1 MLTDAYIE
9 QSFQLYR
16 QVRQQ
21 VKNVLKSLN
30 DTDVHTLRLVGEGDV
45 AEICRL
51 TCLEHNILLADDSDV
66 PALVVD
72 GLDIRIESLEK
83 ISNKAK

>member
-51 TCLEHNILLADDSDV
+51 TCLEQNVTITENLDAPV
-66 PALVVD
+66 LVIN
-72 GLDIRIESLEK
+72 GLEIRVESLE
-83 ISNKAK
+83 N